1 MAPRRHE
8 NWGARSV
15 ECYEKLEQV
24 GEGTYGQV
32 RETTRA
38 RREGPVRGGGGFRAG
53 VVPRGRVACG
63 AIASRR
69 ACS

>member
-32 RETTRA
+32 RATTRA
-38 RREGPVRGGGGFRAG
+38 RRGRPVRGG
-53 VVPRGRVACG
+53 VLSDVPRG
-63 AIASRR
+63 
-69 ACS
+69 